1 MFGFTSKARKAQL
14 ASVRFCDG
22 GATPVRT
29 AADRSN
35 ALRERAQYQ
44 AAYNGL
50 KL

>member
-1 MFGFTSKARKAQL
+1 MFGFNRKARKVQV

-22 GATPVRT
+22 DVTPVRT
-29 AADRSN
+29 ATDRSN
-35 ALRERAQYQ
+35 AIRERAQYQ